1 MTAARRRWLA
11 TVLALVAAATVAV
24 LPPGAGYAAPKP
36 SPTPAAPREKAVP
49 LLGDVLESTGR
60 QYAKAKAVLDK
71 SRQRQLKLGLQLQA
85 AEAKVKDLQP
95 QVSEFATETYRTGR
109 LTPMVAMLNASDQ
122 GGFLEKAT
130 VLERLN
136 QYNSSKLN
144 ELVTAEEQ
152 VAGAKAAID
161 AEVAAQKAAAN
172 SMAKQ
177 KAAAERELDKVGD
190 LAVGVGL
197 DPTNVVATSPKAR
210 PAPRSADGGWP
221 DESCSV
227 QDDTTSGCVT
237 PRTMHAYKEVKRAG
251 FNRFV
256 GCFRSGGPFEH
267 PKGRACDWSLLKSGF
282 ARAANSDQ
290 ERYGNNLAA
299 FLIRNADALGI
310 LYVIWYKRIWF
321 PATGWKSYSGESD
334 HTDHVHMSML

>member
-36 SPTPAAPREKAVP
+36 SPSPAVPKEKAVP

-71 SRQRQLKLGLQLQA
+71 SRQRQLQLGLQLEA
-85 AEAKVKDLQP
+85 AELRVKELQP

-136 QYNSSKLN
+136 QYNASKLN
-144 ELVTAEEQ
+144 ELVAAQEQ
-152 VAGAKAAID
+152 VEGAKAAID

-177 KAAAERELDKVGD
+177 KTAAERELNKVGG
-190 LAVGVGL
+190 LAFTSG
-197 DPTNVVATSPKAR
+197 DVVATSPKAR

-221 DESCSV
+221 DESCSKE
-227 QDDTTSGCVT
+227 DETTGGCVT
-237 PRTMHAYKEVKRAG
+237 PRTLHAYKEVKRAG
-251 FNRFV
+251 FKRFV
-256 GCFRSGGPFEH
+256 GCFRSGGPYEH
-267 PKGRACDWSLLKSGF
+267 PKGRACDWSLRNSGF
-282 ARAANSDQ
+282 ASASNRD
-290 ERYGNNLAA
+290 ERLYGNNLAA
-299 FLIRNADALGI
+299 FLIRNADALGV

>member
-11 TVLALVAAATVAV
+11 TVLALVAALVVAV
-24 LPPGAGYAAPKP
+24 VPPSAGYAAPSP
-36 SPTPAAPREKAVP
+36 SPGAPKEKAVP

-71 SRQRQLKLGLQLQA
+71 SRQQQLKLDLQVQA
-85 AEAKVKDLQP
+85 AERRIKELQP

-109 LTPMVAMLNASDQ
+109 LTPMVAMLNASAD

-136 QYNSSKLN
+136 QYNSSKLQA
-144 ELVTAEEQ
+144 LVAAEEE
-152 VAGAKAAID
+152 VAATKAKID
-161 AEVAAQKAAAN
+161 AEVAAQKAAAA

-177 KAAAERELDKVGD
+177 KSAAERELDKVGD

-197 DPTNVVATSPKAR
+197 DPTNVAATSPKAK

-221 DESCSV
+221 DESCNK
-227 QDDTTSGCVT
+227 DDPTTSGCIT
-237 PRTMHAYKEVKRAG
+237 GRTLNAYKEVKRAG

-282 ARAANSDQ
+282 ARAANRDQ
-290 ERYGNNLAA
+290 ERYGNDLAA

>member
-36 SPTPAAPREKAVP
+36 SPTPAVPKEKAVP

-85 AEAKVKDLQP
+85 AELRVKELQP

-136 QYNSSKLN
+136 QYNASKLN
-144 ELVTAEEQ
+144 ELVDAQEQ

-177 KAAAERELDKVGD
+177 KSAAERELNKVGG
-190 LAVGVGL
+190 LAFTRG
-197 DPTNVVATSPKAR
+197 DVVATSPKAR

-221 DESCSV
+221 DESCN
-227 QDDTTSGCVT
+227 QEDPTTGGCVT
-237 PRTMHAYKEVKRAG
+237 ARTLHAYKEVKRAK

-256 GCFRSGGPFEH
+256 GCYRSGGPYEH
-267 PKGRACDWSLLKSGF
+267 PKGRACDWSLRNSGF
-282 ARAANSDQ
+282 ASASNRD
-290 ERYGNNLAA
+290 ERLYGNNLAA